1 MKKILCLSLF
11 VLCFAC
17 KEQVEIN
24 PRVYLGNVSTQLGK
38 DKMDRSLVTFDINDM
53 EYVSMRAGNQY
64 HFSMTRTLD
73 TTTFKAQ
80 AFNGGF
86 DYSENGILKN
96 YGAQNIQLEKQLIL
110 LNRFMEI
117 PQLFLNDNSAII
129 TQKDEVIIDKKLYQV
144 FHVKYNNLM
153 PTDLISNYY
162 LYVHT
167 KDLTIDFIGYDFEP
181 AADRLFF
188 REIFNRRTV
197 EGIVFEDYRTFRTK
211 TNDVVLDS
219 LPQLFMKNQ
228 LDLTA
233 AFTPEN
239 VKVTLD
245 N

>member
-86 DYSENGILKN
+86 DYSEDSSV
-96 YGAQNIQLEKQLIL
+96 
-110 LNRFMEI
+110 I
-117 PQLFLNDNSAII
+117 P
-129 TQKDEVIIDKKLYQV
+129 K
-144 FHVKYNNLM
+144 
-153 PTDLISNYY
+153 
-162 LYVHT
+162 
-167 KDLTIDFIGYDFEP
+167 
-181 AADRLFF
+181 
-188 REIFNRRTV
+188 
-197 EGIVFEDYRTFRTK
+197 
-211 TNDVVLDS
+211 
-219 LPQLFMKNQ
+219 
-228 LDLTA
+228 
-233 AFTPEN
+233 
-239 VKVTLD
+239 
-245 N
+245 